1 MENVTPSQ
9 WLDRIAV
16 SMSSLCALHCLT
28 LPLILI
34 LAPALS
40 ASFFGD
46 ALFHQSLLLLVIPS
60 SLVAIGMGCKRHK
73 DGRVWAYGASGL
85 LVMTVAAFWG
95 HDLVGEWG
103 EKILTLAGAGILA
116 AGHIRNHALCRQSH
130 CDHQQDSCDH

>member
-1 MENVTPSQ
+1 MVNITPSQ

-16 SMSSLCALHCLT
+16 SMSGICALHCLT

-60 SLVAIGMGCKRHK
+60 SIAAIGIGCKRHK
-73 DGRVWAYGASGL
+73 DGKVWIYGISGL
-85 LVMTVAAFWG
+85 AVMTVAAFWG

-130 CDHQQDSCDH
+130 CDHSQDSCNH